1 MERRNFLKAALL
13 GSIAGAIQLK
23 PETIFAAESSS
34 AQGKNDLVAVMGGD
48 PVTMYSKGMAAMG
61 GISRFVKKGQKVVVK
76 PNIGWDKKPE
86 LAANTNPLLVA
97 AIVADCLKAGASEV
111 VVFDHTCDEWQA
123 CYKNSGIEAAAKAAG
138 AKMAF
143 AHDEKYYKEV
153 NLPKGLRLKSAK
165 IHENIIDC
173 DVWINV
179 PVLKNHGGAKMTI
192 AMKNYM
198 GIVWDRGFWHSNDLQ
213 QCIADCATYSK
224 KPVVNIVDAYRI
236 MTQNGPKGKT
246 IDDVVEAKALF
257 ISTDIVAADTAAL
270 KFFNQFREMKMEAV
284 SHIGK
289 AENLNV
295 GTTNLESIKVER
307 IKI

>member
-13 GSIAGAIQLK
+13 GSIAGAVQLK
-23 PETIFAAESSS
+23 PENVFARESKE
-34 AQGKNDLVAVMGGD
+34 APGQNDLVAVMGGE
-48 PVTMYSKGMAAMG
+48 PEVMYKRGIAVMG
-61 GISRFVKKGQKVVVK
+61 GMKAFVKKGQKVVVK

-86 LAANTNPLLVA
+86 FAANTNPQLVA
-97 AIVADCLKAGASEV
+97 AIVKDCLAAGAAEV

-138 AKMAF
+138 AKIAF

-153 NLPKGLRLKSAK
+153 DLPMGLRLKKAK
-165 IHENIIDC
+165 IHESIIEA

-179 PVLKNHGGAKMTI
+179 PVLKNHGGAKMTMS
-192 AMKNYM
+192 MKNYM
-198 GIVWDRGFWHSNDLQ
+198 GIVWDRGYWHANDLQ
-213 QCIADCATYSK
+213 QCIADCATYTK
-224 KPVVNIVDAYRI
+224 KPVLNIVDAYRI

-246 IDDVVEAKALF
+246 TNDVVLAKALF
-257 ISTDIVAADTAAL
+257 ISGDIVAADTAAL
-270 KFFNQFREMKMEAV
+270 KFFNQFREMKMEDV

-289 AENLNV
+289 AAKFNI
-295 GTTNLESIKVER
+295 GTTDLDSIKVER